1 MKNLSTVAL
10 LCALVVNTAHLR
22 GGQRLAI
29 RVSPTVAV
37 APAVLTVRT
46 TIEPSDENRM
56 LNLLVDSPTYHRS
69 SEIPLNGKNAQRVSN
84 FELKGLPAG
93 VYEVR
98 AVLVGQSGPIANAM
112 QLAKV
117 AQGAGYDR

>member
-1 MKNLSTVAL
+1 
-10 LCALVVNTAHLR
+10 
-22 GGQRLAI
+22 
-29 RVSPTVAV
+29 
-37 APAVLTVRT
+37 
-46 TIEPSDENRM
+46 M